1 MRKALILFS
10 SLLLFFIPA
19 ASANH
24 LACPEAGSLTLG
36 ATLSGSQFGGTGG
49 SPNGFGTA
57 WLTID
62 PATGQATVQMNVA
75 GIGPGIT
82 EVTLTRIDG
91 AVIGTFVDAE
101 HQFHDGMLEST
112 ITLTDAQM
120 QDILMHPTNYSL
132 DVSTD
137 HFPSGA
143 IRGNLS
149 SDLLLGGPL
158 SGTRVA
164 GADGA
169 YVIRIVPDASA
180 GEGNVLL
187 QYDFLANGIGDQIT
201 GIELWDPAVG
211 LGGDPILTLSNAAT
225 LTDGRLSGSIP
236 ISEDLAAQI
245 LANPGGYA
253 LQVNTAA
260 NPSGAIAGRMSL
272 GANEIFLP
280 VVASA
285 HTGLNRW
292 DTDLRLFNTSYD
304 ETATAMVEFFQN
316 GWTSETPAQAVLVT
330 IPPRGIRAF
339 DNAMDTLFSMA
350 NGMGALRITSNVPI
364 IATGRIFDDQRGAG
378 RGTFGQTIAGLTAC
392 DAMSRA
398 ILTGLTSVY
407 TGSSEHFQQRSN
419 IGFFNPT
426 SQSVMV
432 LLELRNDAGTV
443 VGTRTLTLQ
452 PFLQTQL
459 SLTGSSG
466 LFNELSSDLQ
476 NGTVSYEASAP
487 IFVYGSVIDNTSGDA
502 NFLLPS
508 EDLAVRP

>member
-1 MRKALILFS
+1 MRKTLVLFS
-10 SLLLFFIPA
+10 YLLLFFVPA

-24 LACPEAGSLTLG
+24 LSCPEAGSLTLG
-36 ATLSGSQFGGTGG
+36 ATLSGNQFGRTGT

-57 WLTID
+57 WLTVD
-62 PATGQATVQMNVA
+62 PATGQATLQMNVA
-75 GIGPGIT
+75 GIGPDIT
-82 EVTLTRIDG
+82 EVTLTRLDG
-91 AVIGTFVDAE
+91 SAIGTFTDAE
-101 HQFHDGMLEST
+101 HQIHNGRLEST
-112 ITLTDAQM
+112 IKLTDAQM
-120 QDILMHPTNYSL
+120 QDVLMNPTNYSL
-132 DVSTD
+132 VVSTD
-137 HFPSGA
+137 EFPSGA
-143 IRGNLS
+143 IRGNLN
-149 SDLLLGGPL
+149 SDLLLGGTL

-164 GADGA
+164 GAHGA

-180 GEGNVLL
+180 GAGNVML

-201 GIELWDPAVG
+201 GIELRDPGVG
-211 LGGDPILTLSNAAT
+211 IGGDPILTLSNAAT
-225 LTDGRLSGSIP
+225 LTEGRLSGSVP
-236 ISEDLAAQI
+236 ISADLAAEI
-245 LANPGGYA
+245 LANPGGFS

-260 NPSGAIAGRMSL
+260 NPSGAIAGTMSL

-292 DTDLRLFNTSYD
+292 DTDLRLFNTSY
-304 ETATAMVEFFQN
+304 EQTATAMVEFFQN
-316 GWTSETPAQAVLVT
+316 GWTSAKPAQAVLIT
-330 IPPRGIRAF
+330 IPPRGMRAF

-350 NGMGALRITSNVPI
+350 NGMGALRITSSVPI

-398 ILTGLTSVY
+398 VLTGLTSVH

-426 SQSVMV
+426 AQSVTV

-443 VGTRTLTLQ
+443 VATRALTLQ

-508 EDLAVRP
+508 EDIAVRP